1 MFSCWYTPLWN
12 DVNGPKNGLNL
23 PHCWGCFLD
32 GERSIQLKG
41 MVFVSIHVH
50 DFPEFSMIFEDF
62 PGWKLPT
69 FCWIKRPVVV
79 WIVLLWWI
87 LVTRRSRTP
96 NTCKSCGRDP
106 WFYPYSIFFGVL
118 KKMGVDD
125 DLQRTG
131 YKWCV
136 LKAKRIEGPCDVPI
150 SSCLFHCPGWLAE
163 HHNRNGWAPS
173 RRSGSDRSHGRTPS
187 STRPNCQAGDES
199 LGQPHQDEQTNTSP
213 SFVGEVGKAL
223 LHFS

>member
-41 MVFVSIHVH
+41 MVFVSIHVQN
-50 DFPEFSMIFEDF
+50 FPELFDDFRGFSGMEIANFLLDQETCCGVDS
-62 PGWKLPT
+62 
-69 FCWIKRPVVV
+69 PVVV
-79 WIVLLWWI
+79 NFGHQTVKNPKHMQVMWSGSMVLSLQ
-87 LVTRRSRTP
+87 
-96 NTCKSCGRDP
+96 
-106 WFYPYSIFFGVL
+106 YIFRCP

-150 SSCLFHCPGWLAE
+150 FSCLFHCPGWLAE